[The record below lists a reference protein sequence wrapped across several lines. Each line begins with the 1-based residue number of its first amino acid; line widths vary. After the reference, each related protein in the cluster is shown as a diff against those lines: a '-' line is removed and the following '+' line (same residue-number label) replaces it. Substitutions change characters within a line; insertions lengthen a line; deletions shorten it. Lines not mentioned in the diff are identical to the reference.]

1 MLFIIK
7 QYFFIN
13 AIHPAFVI
21 SDQWN
26 GSDLSGVSITGT
38 SVSGNLIWYQS
49 VHITV
54 VQSEPLFTCDNRHC
68 PKSSAS
74 NGTISKKK
82 SNLCLSKPENWRKLL
97 WCHSVLTIDLNM
109 VRLIF
114 IKKTLTLSLQSLR
127 SSTWKGGK
135 LRAKSKLKPTPAKLQ
150 HLEIQKRET
159 WKLI

>member
-1 MLFIIK
+1 MLLIIK

-38 SVSGNLIWYQS
+38 SVIGNLIWYQS

-54 VQSEPLFTCDNRHC
+54 VQSESLFTCDKRHC
-68 PKSSAS
+68 PKSSVL
-74 NGTISKKK
+74 NGTNSKKK
-82 SNLCLSKPENWRKLL
+82 SNLCLSKPENWWKLF
-97 WCHSVLTIDLNM
+97 WCHSVLTIDLKT

-127 SSTWKGGK
+127 SSTWKRGK
-135 LRAKSKLKPTPAKLQ
+135 LRAKSKLKRTPAKFKQ
-150 HLEIQKRET
+150 LEIQRRET
-159 WKLI
+159 

>member
-1 MLFIIK
+1 MTLATGRSDLLPSVPLVDRKRVDKTFILPFVFIFVFQFSILLFTSRSSYHLYLFTYFWEVLFIIK

-54 VQSEPLFTCDNRHC
+54 VQSESLFTCDNRHC

-74 NGTISKKK
+74 NGTF
-82 SNLCLSKPENWRKLL
+82 SNK
-97 WCHSVLTIDLNM
+97 I
-109 VRLIF
+109 
-114 IKKTLTLSLQSLR
+114 
-127 SSTWKGGK
+127 
-135 LRAKSKLKPTPAKLQ
+135 
-150 HLEIQKRET
+150 
-159 WKLI
+159 